1 MKPIIKLPVEY
12 YLDRI
17 RNNEPFQLSRFG
29 DGEVATM
36 QLAPCKLK
44 QNCDGSKFIPELIEP
59 MRQIFKNNYDYFH
72 CLLDCSFDINGKE
85 FIEFI
90 DNTCPE
96 MQFYD
101 GEIWQYLSFEGRI
114 REFIDAINPHMPCFI
129 GGKHIKKVKHMKG
142 LDGIRYIQ
150 APDKDSFYAFDE
162 LFAEC
167 MNMYRAGYRMF
178 LFSCGYTTK
187 PIIDTLFPYIGHNS
201 FCIDVGSLFDPYCG
215 KLSRDG
221 MKFKGKEFFQPY
233 TNLML

>member
-12 YLDRI
+12 YLDMI

-29 DGEVATM
+29 DGEVICM
-36 QLAPCKLK
+36 QLANCKLK
-44 QNCDGSKFIPELIEP
+44 SNCDGSKFLTELIMP

-90 DNTCPE
+90 DNTCPD
-96 MQFYD
+96 MQLFD
-101 GEIWQYLSFEGRI
+101 GEIWQYLSFNGRI
-114 REFIDAINPHMPCFI
+114 RELIDAINPYMPCFI
-129 GGKHIKKVKHMKG
+129 GGKHIEKVKHMKG
-142 LDGIRYIQ
+142 LDRMRYIQ
-150 APDKDSFYAFDE
+150 APDKDSFYDFDR
-162 LFAEC
+162 LFNEC
-167 MNMYRAGYRMF
+167 MNMHMAGCRMF

-187 PIIDTLFPYIGHNS
+187 PLIDTLFPYLGQDS
-201 FCIDVGSLFDPYCG
+201 FLIDVGSLFDPFVG